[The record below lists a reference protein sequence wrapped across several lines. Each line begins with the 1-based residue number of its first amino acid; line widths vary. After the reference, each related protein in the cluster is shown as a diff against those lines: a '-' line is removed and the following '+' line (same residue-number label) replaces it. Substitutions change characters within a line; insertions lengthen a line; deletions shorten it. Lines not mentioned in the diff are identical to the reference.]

1 MNTPSKILLG
11 LGVALTLAAQ
21 AAPPGARAERLQQ
34 IHAGLTQDE
43 VRNIAGAPGTVTGN
57 SREGATLWI
66 YDFTDIWGY
75 RSELDVEFK
84 NGVVTEAFSQR
95 LDD

>member
-1 MNTPSKILLG
+1 MNTTSKILLG

-21 AAPPGARAERLQQ
+21 AEPPSARADRLSQ
-34 IHAGLTQDE
+34 IHAGLTQQE

-66 YDFTDIWGY
+66 YDYTDLWGY
-75 RSELDVEFK
+75 RSEFDVEFK

-95 LDD
+95 LGE